1 MGELLLKGWTML
13 GSSCEECFVPLMRN
27 KQMDE
32 ICVVCERNY
41 RKDLTKKQEAAPA
54 QTIPQAQQPV
64 QKIQAQQPPVQS
76 GPRETKLTQI
86 FSSPEGDLN

>member
-1 MGELLLKGWTML
+1 
-13 GSSCEECFVPLMRN
+13 MRN

-54 QTIPQAQQPV
+54 QTIPQAQ
-64 QKIQAQQPPVQS
+64 
-76 GPRETKLTQI
+76 
-86 FSSPEGDLN
+86 

>member
-13 GSSCEECFVPLMRN
+13 GSSFEECFVPLMRN

-54 QTIPQAQQPV
+54 QTIPQAQ
-64 QKIQAQQPPVQS
+64 
-76 GPRETKLTQI
+76 
-86 FSSPEGDLN
+86 

>member
-1 MGELLLKGWTML
+1 MEGLKMTADERKKREDNASGRMGELLLKGWTML

-41 RKDLTKKQEAAPA
+41 RKDLPKKVEAAAP
-54 QTIPQAQQPV
+54 T
-64 QKIQAQQPPVQS
+64 
-76 GPRETKLTQI
+76 
-86 FSSPEGDLN
+86 